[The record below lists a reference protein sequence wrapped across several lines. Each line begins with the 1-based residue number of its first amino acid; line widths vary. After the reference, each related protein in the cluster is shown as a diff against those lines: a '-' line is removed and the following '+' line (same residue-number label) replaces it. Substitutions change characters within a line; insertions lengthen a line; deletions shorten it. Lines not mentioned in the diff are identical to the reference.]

1 MRRLRPLTVVGLVV
15 VLLAAACA
23 CESEPVGV
31 GGTGVGGMGA
41 GSGGVIRAAGAAGLE
56 QVHPL
61 RVRLSPGAA
70 APGETSPDAAVVEGE
85 PLGEAEIRAV
95 TDRLPP
101 WGDAAAGG
109 VEFNRPPES
118 RPPPRTGET
127 IEHRFPAGPVSQAPS
142 VDPGP
147 LEVLRVQPTGE
158 VGIAPFVSITFNQPM
173 VPLATLAQ
181 LDALDVPATVT
192 PALPGRW
199 QWIGTRTLRFE
210 HDPQILDRLPMATTY
225 EVAIPA
231 GTKSQAGK
239 ALARQARFTF
249 ETPAPQMQDF
259 SPQDD
264 SLDLQ
269 PVFWAAFDQRIQP
282 SAALEAVTLL
292 VSGQEQA
299 IRLATDA
306 EIEADEDVKRRI
318 GHAADGTWLAFRPA
332 APLDA
337 DSPVEIRVGPH
348 VPSAE
353 GPNTSA
359 ARSIVRGRTYGPLR
373 ISEAG
378 CQPSTYK
385 CYPGYGL
392 DVRFNNILDA
402 STLDAAQFSITPQ
415 LADAVIAVSG
425 RWLEI
430 RGRTAGDT
438 VYEVVIP
445 ATLGDEF
452 GQTLAEP
459 QKVEFTVE
467 EAHPLLG
474 SPGGEFA
481 TVDPLSTSQT
491 VPVIV
496 RRWDRLRV
504 RLYRVEPADFR
515 AFRGYVEDVEDV
527 NQRWYRSRP
536 DVALPAA
543 PWPLIAEAKIDTG
556 VDHDGLVEV
565 PIDLSPALRG
575 RHGHVVAVVEG
586 VGELTTT
593 ADRLWDSRPVVMW
606 VQDTDIGLD
615 LIDYQEELVVWT
627 TDLRSGDPLPGVE
640 IRLEGAAE
648 SVTTDADGLAR
659 TAAGSELIEL
669 ATAKLGADE
678 ALLPIY
684 VRGERQDDQ
693 TIWYTADDRGMYRP
707 GDTLNLKGWVRNLD
721 LSGAGGLEFLPE
733 GEMIAYEVYD
743 PFGNRLGTGTT
754 RLDRLGG
761 FHLEVGLS
769 EQSNLGT
776 AWIEFSGPHSRPH
789 THYFQ
794 IQEFRR
800 PEFEVATRTVASG
813 PYFTDQP
820 AELAVEAKYFS
831 GGPLPDAEVVWT
843 VTTRQGDYSPPG
855 WGDFTFGVWRPWWQS
870 GDYWPGEPW
879 VEPEWER
886 LAGRT
891 DSRGAHVL
899 RIDFEG
905 DGDQLPSMVTAQ
917 AEVVDVNRQRW
928 ASSTDLLVHSGRHYV
943 GLRSARA
950 FVKAGDGLVIEAV
963 VTDVDGNAVAGRP
976 VEMTASRIVYQF
988 AEGQWVEAAVDE
1000 EACEAVSAQT
1010 PVSCEFAA
1018 ATGGRYRIEARVA
1031 DDSGGINRS
1040 ELTRW
1045 VAGGGDSVPSRSVT
1059 LETAELVPDSEAY
1072 AAGDNAEILVVSPF
1086 ESATG
1091 LLVAAH
1097 SRIIETRTFEVA
1109 DHTAVLSIPITDD
1122 HVPELA
1128 VQVELV
1134 SVAERTEDDATV
1146 VEGAPPRPA
1155 FATGQ
1160 VTLRVPPLKRVLEVA
1175 AVPASA
1181 TAEPG
1186 SPVTVEV
1193 EVTDAEGAPVEGAD
1207 VLVMVV
1213 DEAVLALS
1221 GYELL
1226 DPIDIFYRPWGAYL
1240 GTHRGRGLILL
1251 EAPSEPAE
1259 GGGLQSRVTS
1269 VSAES
1274 PVEADEAA
1282 MDDADHAA
1290 EANFGGSAADGSG
1303 GPRIDVRVNLDAL
1316 ALFDPKAVT
1325 GAEGRVTV
1333 EFDLP
1338 DSLTRYR
1345 VMAAAAADAE
1355 RFGSAESVITARL
1368 PLQVR
1373 PSAPRFLNFGDEFD
1387 LPVVVQNQ
1395 TDAPMD
1401 VDVVVE
1407 ASNLQLLGSP
1417 GRRVAVPANDRVE
1430 VRFPARTTSPGEA
1443 RLRAAA
1449 VSGGHADAQVV
1460 ALPVY
1465 TPATSEAF
1473 AAYGVVDEGAVFQP
1487 IAAPTGVIP
1496 QFGGLEVNTSSTAL
1510 QALTD
1515 AVLYLADYRYAS
1527 SDAYASRILAIA
1539 ALRDVLGAFEAE
1551 GLGSPD
1557 ELDAAVRR
1565 DIAELS
1571 ALHNYD
1577 GGFGWWSRRAGSN
1590 PYASI
1595 QAMHAL
1601 LTARRSGFTV
1611 SEEVIESG
1619 IRYLETIDDH
1629 IPGYY
1634 GPRAK
1639 EMLEAYALHVR
1650 ALAGD
1655 QDFRAARSLWE
1666 RRGADL
1672 GLDALAWIWPLVDHA
1687 EIEAEIQRV
1696 FNNRAVETA
1705 GAATFATDYGDDA
1718 YLVLHSD
1725 RRTDGIVLDALIA
1738 MAPES
1743 DLIPKVVAGLLGHQI
1758 KGRWNNVQ
1766 ENSFILLALDRYFD
1780 AFEASDPDFIA
1791 RVWLGDL
1798 YAAQH
1803 TFAGRSI
1810 DRASTLVPMAELLAV
1825 GDSDLIVH
1833 KHGQGR
1839 LYYRVGL
1846 RYAPDDLDLEALD
1859 RGFVVQR
1866 SYEAV
1871 DDPEDVRLD
1880 AEGVWHVRAGAQV
1893 RVNLTMVN
1901 DGRRTNMVLVDP
1913 MPAGFEP
1920 HNPAVAVAGEIG
1932 APRRDAGGAWWRWT
1946 WYEHQNLRDDRAEAF
1961 SSYLWAGTHEY
1972 SYVARAT
1979 TPGTFVV
1986 PPAKAEEIYAPDVFG
2001 RSSSNTVVVHDR
2013 R

>member
-31 GGTGVGGMGA
+31 GGMGAGGMGA

-225 EVAIPA
+225 EVAVPA

-359 ARSIVRGRTYGPLR
+359 ASSIVRGRTYGPLR

-843 VTTRQGDYSPPG
+843 VTTRQDDYSPPG

-988 AEGQWVEAAVDE
+988 AD
-1000 EACEAVSAQT
+1000 
-1010 PVSCEFAA
+1010 
-1018 ATGGRYRIEARVA
+1018 
-1031 DDSGGINRS
+1031 
-1040 ELTRW
+1040 
-1045 VAGGGDSVPSRSVT
+1045 
-1059 LETAELVPDSEAY
+1059 
-1072 AAGDNAEILVVSPF
+1072 
-1086 ESATG
+1086 
-1091 LLVAAH
+1091 
-1097 SRIIETRTFEVA
+1097 
-1109 DHTAVLSIPITDD
+1109 
-1122 HVPELA
+1122 ELA

-1259 GGGLQSRVTS
+1259 GGGRRSRVTPA
-1269 VSAES
+1269 SAES
-1274 PVEADEAA
+1274 LADADDAA
-1282 MDDADHAA
+1282 LDEADHAA

-1373 PSAPRFLNFGDEFD
+1373 PSAPRFLNFGDEFE

-1443 RLRAAA
+1443 RLRSAA